1 MTRKHFSAG
10 EQFPYSA
17 LSQCSKISG
26 EEYKKFYESWLKITK
41 TQMDKINEEKQAQ
54 EDKNKI

>member
-1 MTRKHFSAG
+1 MCFILTNCYG
-10 EQFPYSA
+10 
-17 LSQCSKISG
+17 II
-26 EEYKKFYESWLKITK
+26 EEYKKFYESWLEITK